1 VDSAELDGSEGSW
14 PGRAP
19 SPAELGIGEPPV
31 AI

>member
-1 VDSAELDGSEGSW
+1 VDSAVFDDREGSW